1 MFRYLQ
7 YFIIILI
14 TSGIS
19 ANYTHM
25 LNHNKL
31 RNLERE
37 IEIQSKK
44 NKERSVPLTMEEALE
59 SMYESSVFI
68 LKRVNNETKEEMD
81 PELVDE
87 IKLSCKQVLNILEDE
102 GGLKLEVSSSDD
114 SSFENLDS

>member
-7 YFIIILI
+7 YFIIIFI

-37 IEIQSKK
+37 IEIQSKTLTG
-44 NKERSVPLTMEEALE
+44 KEFL
-59 SMYESSVFI
+59 
-68 LKRVNNETKEEMD
+68 LKKSR
-81 PELVDE
+81 
-87 IKLSCKQVLNILEDE
+87 
-102 GGLKLEVSSSDD
+102 
-114 SSFENLDS
+114 

>member
-7 YFIIILI
+7 YFIIIFI

-44 NKERSVPLTMEEALE
+44 N
-59 SMYESSVFI
+59 
-68 LKRVNNETKEEMD
+68 
-81 PELVDE
+81 
-87 IKLSCKQVLNILEDE
+87 
-102 GGLKLEVSSSDD
+102 
-114 SSFENLDS
+114 